1 MCFKRFGIAQCLF
14 PHFCSSPFLTP
25 PLAASLHP
33 LPAMA
38 SLTVVAAAA
47 ITAALASPRSVPFSG
62 LRSLRT
68 LSSVV
73 ACPRLVLVSR
83 HARVL
88 PCIRASASE
97 EDAFSIIQDIIAEQ
111 LACDK
116 NSITPDSKFT
126 DLGADSLDTVEIM
139 MALEERFDIQ
149 VEQDNAD
156 KIVTVGNA
164 ADLIKEVIA
173 SK

>member
-1 MCFKRFGIAQCLF
+1 MRPLV
-14 PHFCSSPFLTP
+14 PSSFPFLCSVAP
-25 PLAASLHP
+25 CPLY
-33 LPAMA
+33 
-38 SLTVVAAAA
+38 
-47 ITAALASPRSVPFSG
+47 RFG
-62 LRSLRT
+62 LRSLHI
-68 LSSVV
+68 
-73 ACPRLVLVSR
+73 VSY
-83 HARVL
+83 RVR
-88 PCIRASASE
+88 PCALLIVPPASLIAQSE